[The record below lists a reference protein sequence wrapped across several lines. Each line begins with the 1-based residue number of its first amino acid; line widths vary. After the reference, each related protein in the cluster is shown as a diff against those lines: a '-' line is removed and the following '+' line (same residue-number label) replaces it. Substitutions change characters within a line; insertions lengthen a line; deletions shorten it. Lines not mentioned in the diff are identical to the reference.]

1 MNFLWLSWSLA
12 LMAAPTIELP
22 PTTEVAALATRA
34 LDGDARALAELR
46 ALGQPGLDVLRTLRA
61 ELSSVPPFPSAD
73 PRATAWDTLI
83 DRVARQQYAT
93 LSGLYW
99 HTDLEAAKVVAQKQG
114 KPILSLRLLGDL
126 DETLSCANSR
136 FFRTLLYPD
145 AAVRAALH
153 DRFVL
158 HWESVR
164 KAPKITIDFG
174 DGRVLTRTVTG
185 NSLHYLLDGQGRVV
199 DALPGLV
206 GPEAFVAWLD
216 RVSPFAISAGRLD
229 DRAFAKARAGQ
240 HGTWK
245 ADGLARWRDAL
256 AAIGVDVPNDADAL
270 RAATTE
276 EALGRLAARRPTAL
290 RIAPEHVGFF
300 DRIFPTAE
308 EAAPLAIT
316 KAAVERPMLP
326 WLRNLRGI
334 IARDEIHNETV
345 LHTAIHDLFDADASL
360 VPEPITRRIYA
371 GVFLTPLDDPFM
383 GLAPADVFTA
393 IPADIERKGDDT
405 GAVFG
410 LGDVG
415 RPGRRLTP

>member
-12 LMAAPTIELP
+12 LMAAPKVELP
-22 PTTEVAALATRA
+22 DHTRVATLASRA
-34 LDGDARALAELR
+34 LEGDAGALTALR
-46 ALGQPGLDVLRTLRA
+46 DLGQPGLDVLRTVRA
-61 ELSSVPPFPSAD
+61 ELSSVPAFPSAD
-73 PRATAWDTLI
+73 PRAAAWDALI
-83 DRVARQQYAT
+83 DKVARQQYAT

-99 HTDLEAAKVVAQKQG
+99 YTDLEAAKAVAQKQG

-145 AAVRAALH
+145 LAVRQALH

-185 NSLHYLLDGQGRVV
+185 NSLHYLLDARGRVV
-199 DALPGLV
+199 DALPGLH
-206 GPEAFVAWLD
+206 GPAAFTAWLE
-216 RVSPFAISAGRLD
+216 RVTPFAIRAARLD
-229 DRAFAKARAGQ
+229 DEAFIKARASQ
-240 HGTWK
+240 HTSWRTE
-245 ADGLARWRDAL
+245 GLERWRDGL
-256 AAIGVDVPNDADAL
+256 AAIGIDVPAEEDAL

-276 EALGRLAARRPTAL
+276 DVIGRLASRRPATL
-290 RIAPEHVGFF
+290 RIDPSHLGFF
-300 DRIFPTAE
+300 ERVFPTAD

-326 WLRNLRGI
+326 WLRNLRGV
-334 IARDEIHNETV
+334 IARDEVHNETV
-345 LHTAIHDLFDADASL
+345 LHTAIHDLFDGDTSVA
-360 VPEPITRRIYA
+360 PEPITRRIYA
-371 GVFLTPLDDPFM
+371 SVFLTPLHDPYM

-393 IPADIERKGDDT
+393 IPPEVEKKGDT
-405 GAVFG
+405 MGAASGVGG
-410 LGDVG
+410 LG